1 MKKMKL
7 ILMSLLM
14 SSCLVGCLQKQSV
27 DDEINVYDYY
37 SGQQRE
43 ETDYL
48 WEKENIPTVTNY
60 TENIRD
66 YFDVNHI

>member
-14 SSCLVGCLQKQSV
+14 SSCLVGCLQKQNI

-37 SGQQRE
+37 SGQ
-43 ETDYL
+43 
-48 WEKENIPTVTNY
+48 
-60 TENIRD
+60 
-66 YFDVNHI
+66 

>member
-1 MKKMKL
+1 MKL

-14 SSCLVGCLQKQSV
+14 SSCLVGCLQKQNV

-48 WEKENIPTVTNY
+48 WEKGNIPTVTNY